1 MCKIG
6 WPAINHLGGLKKA
19 LFWTSLNKYSMAHFL
34 EVTKMGVN
42 GYNNATFKLTVLKAL
57 GNTTM
62 NKIKIK

>member
-1 MCKIG
+1 M
-6 WPAINHLGGLKKA
+6 
-19 LFWTSLNKYSMAHFL
+19 THFL

-42 GYNNATFKLTVLKAL
+42 SYNNATFKLVVLKAL